1 MLCLH
6 APNQGEIKARSH
18 ASGAVRR
25 LLLPN
30 RPLSVRL
37 GSQIP
42 SCNAGP
48 SRSAE
53 QLLTCSASTRQRP
66 ERASLQTGEIR
77 AKPPQARQPCKRRTV
92 RLGGRSDWPAT
103 VLCRLPHGA
112 DERASE
118 SASKRRMQPVLVA
131 PLTPTHPGCSSGAR
145 RPCRDPTSHN
155 PGARPAKGGIA
166 RSYRQTRS
174 ITHPGQCSIS
184 REPGVHIP
192 ARLLSERKTTS
203 ISARRRA
210 AAQRLL
216 RRAPGP
222 RSWPRTLL
230 PSRMRVQ

>member
-1 MLCLH
+1 MVCLH

-42 SCNAGP
+42 SCNASFRAQPRSCSPATPVLDNG
-48 SRSAE
+48 RSARVSKPAKFAPNH
-53 QLLTCSASTRQRP
+53 LR
-66 ERASLQTGEIR
+66 RAS
-77 AKPPQARQPCKRRTV
+77 
-92 RLGGRSDWPAT
+92 
-103 VLCRLPHGA
+103 
-112 DERASE
+112 RASAAQSALEVAATGRRRSRAACHTVPTNE
-118 SASKRRMQPVLVA
+118 SQNLQASA
-131 PLTPTHPGCSSGAR
+131 ECSQSLWPRWRPRILAALAGR

-192 ARLLSERKTTS
+192 PRLLSQRKTTS